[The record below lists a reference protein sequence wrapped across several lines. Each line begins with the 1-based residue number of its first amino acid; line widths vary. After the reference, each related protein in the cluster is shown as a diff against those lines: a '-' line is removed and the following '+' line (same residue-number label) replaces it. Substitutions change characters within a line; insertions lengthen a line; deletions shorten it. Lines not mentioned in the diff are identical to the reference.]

1 MIKPITPA
9 EYDKHCGNF
18 PDFVFEAFNRKISEV
33 RSTAVIR
40 VFQNDVIDLI
50 IELGGV
56 TRSEIFNNNWLD
68 IEDHYRD
75 AGWVVYYYKSPYCSD
90 EDSYFEFFN
99 KQD

>member
-1 MIKPITPA
+1 MIKPISPT
-9 EYDKHCGNF
+9 EHSKFRGGF
-18 PDFVFEAFNRKISEV
+18 PDFVFEAFNRKISKV
-33 RSTAVIR
+33 RNATVIR
-40 VFQNDVIDLI
+40 VFQDDVIDLI
-50 IELGGV
+50 IDLGDV

-75 AGWVVYYYKSPYCSD
+75 AGWVVHYCKSPYWSD